1 MLLVSLILTQVRH
14 YIDTSPGSVY
24 LGKDIKTEAEVALK
38 IGNPDQLPS
47 GLSHEYNVYT
57 SISGSTGIPSVHWY
71 GKESQYEVLV
81 LDHLGTSLGNLINE
95 DRIDNGE
102 VFLYALQMVCSQYL

>member
-1 MLLVSLILTQVRH
+1 LVLVLLVSLILTQVHH
-14 YIDTSPGSVY
+14 YIDTFPGSVY
-24 LGKDIKTEAEVALK
+24 LGKDIKTEAKVALK

-81 LDHLGTSLGNLINE
+81 LDHLGTSLSNLINE
-95 DRIDNGE
+95 DRIDDGE
-102 VFLYALQMVCSQYL
+102 VFLYASQMVCS